1 MYKIYFI
8 FSFILALI
16 IDQWSKYLSINGLR
30 WQSDYIN
37 LVLVYNDGI
46 AFSMLSFLQGYL
58 KYLNLALIILLFI
71 YLLWQKTFL
80 KDNIIAFGL
89 MFGAGCSNLLD
100 RFMRKG
106 VVDMI
111 YWHKW
116 FDFAIFNLADVII
129 NISVFLILIKE
140 LFFIRKK
147 NEFCK

>member
-16 IDQWSKYLSINGLR
+16 IDQWSKYLSINGLK